1 MSETTAFAGRGG
13 DYLTSRHAVVT
24 GGGRGIGAAIAVELA
39 QLGAELTLMGRSLAP
54 LEEQAARLQE
64 EFGVRAAAIPCDV
77 ADEESVTTAFAAAR
91 ERFGDPLVLVNNAGQ
106 AEGAPLLQ
114 TSKELWDRL
123 IGVNLTGTFLCS
135 RAVLEGMLRAGWGR
149 IINVASVAGLEGRGR
164 ITAYTAS
171 KHGVVGFTRSL
182 AHEVVKKGVTVNALC
197 PTYVETEMTDR
208 AVERLSAAL
217 GKSAEEA
224 KQMLIRPIP
233 LGRLIYPEEVAS
245 LAAWLCSPAADAVTG
260 TAIPIAG
267 GQVS

>member
-1 MSETTAFAGRGG
+1 MQNSER
-13 DYLTSRHAVVT
+13 YLMRRHAVVT
-24 GGGRGIGAAIAVELA
+24 GGGGGIGAAIALELA
-39 QLGAELTLMGRSLAP
+39 RLGANLTLMGRSLAP
-54 LEEQAARLQE
+54 LEEQAARLEQE
-64 EFGVRAAAIPCDV
+64 FAVRAAAVPCDV
-77 ADEESVTTAFAAAR
+77 SDEDSVARAFAAAR

-106 AEGAPLLQ
+106 AEGALLLE

-149 IINVASVAGLEGRGR
+149 IVNIASVAGLEGRGR

-182 AHEVVKKGVTVNALC
+182 AHEVAKKGVTVNALC

-208 AVERLSAAL
+208 AVANLSASL
-217 GKSAEEA
+217 GRSPEEA
-224 KQMLIRPIP
+224 KQMLLRPIP

-245 LAAWLCSPAADAVTG
+245 LAAWLCSSAADAVTG
-260 TAIPIAG
+260 TAVPIAG
-267 GQVS
+267 GQVM